1 MDKLLEFIVAY
12 VKDLFSV
19 TDKNKKINKFQ
30 ISFSAL
36 LLVFLAFISF
46 LWFLDWWNNE
56 VLKDYAVFS
65 FYTSIIMIIMFI
77 IGFWWYIKWEE
88 ENNVRKFSSKISRI
102 KDIISYEYQYKNILV
117 LSKLKNKY
125 EFNLWIDEKDKDF
138 WQLYIFFPRYK
149 TNQLREKLLNLE
161 WSPLVLNDNFSDDSL
176 VYKIGFE
183 DNDLDDKWDKI
194 IKKIN
199 DIKDIIE
206 KNLD

>member
-1 MDKLLEFIVAY
+1 
-12 VKDLFSV
+12 
-19 TDKNKKINKFQ
+19 
-30 ISFSAL
+30 
-36 LLVFLAFISF
+36 
-46 LWFLDWWNNE
+46 
-56 VLKDYAVFS
+56 
-65 FYTSIIMIIMFI
+65 MIIMFI